1 MRIFAAWCGEP
12 LVTLEAPPA
21 SPVVSVSDAKAA
33 LRITHDDE
41 DALIGALVAAATQ
54 HLEGYGG
61 VIKRALVTQSWRV
74 AVSDADGY
82 GRFFAPLAPCIECT
96 AIEYF
101 APDALTKSTA
111 TLDNFRLIK
120 GPDWAYLE
128 PLPGQSWP
136 SLDDRP
142 DALQAVFTCGYG
154 DAEDVPAPIVHAI
167 KLLTGHLYENREETT
182 ALSLERLPLGV
193 EALVSTY
200 RNGVYG

>member
-82 GRFFAPLAPCIECT
+82 GRFLRR
-96 AIEYF
+96 
-101 APDALTKSTA
+101 S
-111 TLDNFRLIK
+111 
-120 GPDWAYLE
+120 
-128 PLPGQSWP
+128 
-136 SLDDRP
+136 RP
-142 DALQAVFTCGYG
+142 A
-154 DAEDVPAPIVHAI
+154 
-167 KLLTGHLYENREETT
+167 
-182 ALSLERLPLGV
+182 
-193 EALVSTY
+193 
-200 RNGVYG
+200 